1 MLNQYAWWKYLI
13 IGLVTLVSIVY
24 ALPNLFGEDP
34 AVQISAS
41 RATVAVDQTLQNRVA
56 GKLDAEK
63 LVYKRMEMASDRLLV
78 RFEDTDTQLKAADLL
93 KEMLGRDFV
102 VALNLAPAT
111 PAFIQ
116 ALGLRPMY
124 LGLDL
129 RGGVHFLMEV
139 DMDAVLKQVEEGNID
154 AIRALLR
161 NEKVRYVTVGRE
173 GTGGVLVSFR
183 EAAERDKAYPLLRKE
198 FPALEI
204 NPAEGADSFGIRL
217 TLSPQLLLEKRRFA
231 LQQNITTLRNR
242 VNELGVA
249 EPIIQQQGDSRI
261 VVQLPG
267 VQDTARAKEIL
278 GATATL
284 EFRLVDEEGD
294 ATQAAASGRIPLN
307 SRLYKERNGRPILLQ
322 KRVLLTGDYITDAA
336 SGLDQQTSGPA
347 VFITLDGQ
355 GAKRFE
361 DATKDNIGKLM
372 AVVFIENKTETRRV
386 DGEVRKTPI
395 TVEEV
400 INVARIRDRL
410 GRRFQITGLEGT
422 KEARDLA
429 LLLRAGALAAPIEII
444 EERTVGPSAGRE
456 NIAQGFR
463 SAIIAFIVILAFM
476 GLRYR
481 LFGMVANLA
490 LAVNIVLIVATLSI
504 LQATLTLPGIAGIVL
519 TMGMAVDA
527 NVLIYE
533 RIREELRLGN
543 TPQAAIHAGFDKAFA
558 TILDSNLTTL
568 IAAVVLFGLGTGPI
582 KGFAVTL
589 SIGIITSMFTAVMG
603 ARGLINYIYG
613 GRRVERLSI

>member
-1 MLNQYAWWKYLI
+1 
-13 IGLVTLVSIVY
+13 
-24 ALPNLFGEDP
+24 
-34 AVQISAS
+34 
-41 RATVAVDQTLQNRVA
+41 
-56 GKLDAEK
+56 
-63 LVYKRMEMASDRLLV
+63 
-78 RFEDTDTQLKAADLL
+78 
-93 KEMLGRDFV
+93 
-102 VALNLAPAT
+102 
-111 PAFIQ
+111 
-116 ALGLRPMY
+116 
-124 LGLDL
+124 
-129 RGGVHFLMEV
+129 
-139 DMDAVLKQVEEGNID
+139 
-154 AIRALLR
+154 
-161 NEKVRYVTVGRE
+161 
-173 GTGGVLVSFR
+173 
-183 EAAERDKAYPLLRKE
+183 
-198 FPALEI
+198 
-204 NPAEGADSFGIRL
+204 
-217 TLSPQLLLEKRRFA
+217 
-231 LQQNITTLRNR
+231 
-242 VNELGVA
+242 
-249 EPIIQQQGDSRI
+249 
-261 VVQLPG
+261 
-267 VQDTARAKEIL
+267 
-278 GATATL
+278 
-284 EFRLVDEEGD
+284 
-294 ATQAAASGRIPLN
+294 
-307 SRLYKERNGRPILLQ
+307 
-322 KRVLLTGDYITDAA
+322 
-336 SGLDQQTSGPA
+336 
-347 VFITLDGQ
+347 
-355 GAKRFE
+355 
-361 DATKDNIGKLM
+361 M